1 MPSTVVAHMDYHA
14 AAHVLRIVFV
24 SGMIYDYK
32 EVPEAV
38 YQAMKAATSKGTFLN
53 KYIKGHYAFT
63 KVK

>member
-14 AAHVLRIVFV
+14 TEHILRIVFV

-32 EVPEAV
+32 EVPETV
-38 YQAMKAATSKGTFLN
+38 YRAMKSATSKGTFLN